1 MAARSVAKHRV
12 DARNTLKGKSR
23 QWLRRYIGT
32 HSIRIVECD
41 RALTER
47 FGESLVSPSLRKA
60 IAFLHP
66 LAAED
71 IVEIELPEDD
81 QE

>member
-1 MAARSVAKHRV
+1 MAKRSVAKHRV

-23 QWLRRYIGT
+23 AWLRRYIGT
-32 HSIRIVECD
+32 HTIRIVEAD
-41 RALTER
+41 KMLTEY
-47 FGESLVSPSLRKA
+47 FGESLISPSLRKA
-60 IAFLHP
+60 LVFLHP
-66 LAAED
+66 HASED